1 VLRAGVSVPD
11 SRDGR
16 SQEGGKQLRSRLKD
30 LRQRLGAANTEWS
43 RGTPDVEST
52 GASYASRLDKLL
64 DASTEPEPT
73 EAAKPTKGRK
83 RRR

>member
-1 VLRAGVSVPD
+1 LRAGVSVPD

-30 LRQRLGAANTEWS
+30 LRQRLGAANADWS
-43 RGTPDVEST
+43 PGTPDVEST
-52 GASYASRLDKLL
+52 GTSYASRLDKLFGTT
-64 DASTEPEPT
+64 DEPEPT